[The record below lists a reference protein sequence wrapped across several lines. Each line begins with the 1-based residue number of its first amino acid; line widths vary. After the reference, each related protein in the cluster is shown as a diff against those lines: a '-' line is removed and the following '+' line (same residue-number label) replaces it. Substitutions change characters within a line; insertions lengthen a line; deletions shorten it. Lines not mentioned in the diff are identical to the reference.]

1 MVYRGQVKN
10 GVVVVKGRVRLEE
23 GTEVTVR
30 PIRKPARAVRKK
42 KRPMTLYERLKPIIG
57 SANELPP
64 DMSINHDHYLYGT
77 PKRK

>member
-23 GTEVTVR
+23 GAEVTVR
-30 PIRKPARAVRKK
+30 PVRKPVRAARKK

-57 SANELPP
+57 KAKGLPP
-64 DMSINHDHYLYGT
+64 DAALNIDHYLYGL
-77 PKRK
+77 PKR

>member
-23 GTEVTVR
+23 GAEVTVR
-30 PIRKPARAVRKK
+30 PVRKPVRAARKK

-57 SANELPP
+57 KAKGLPP
-64 DMSINHDHYLYGT
+64 DAAVNIDHYLYGL
-77 PKRK
+77 PKR